1 MQATTEKTNFTLQ
14 LLKEMGLEEVKSL
27 RIKFLS
33 KPKSKFSNLGF
44 ALNLTYLTITGLS
57 STT

>member
-27 RIKFLS
+27 
-33 KPKSKFSNLGF
+33 
-44 ALNLTYLTITGLS
+44 GLS
-57 STT
+57 FCLNPNQNLVIWVLL